1 MGASYPGEVSREP
14 IGRALLLRLLAAGL
28 PPPGEFPLRQR
39 QPDPGLFGPGSAT
52 WQVMREPLLILGAA
66 RALLMQ
72 AAHPLVAQGALDHS
86 DFEVD
91 PIGRFQRTAGWVT
104 TVIFGTTEEAQ
115 AATRAVNQLHR
126 RVTGQLP
133 GEHAAGQWAG
143 GSEYD
148 AQNRQLLL
156 WVHASLMDSMLTAH
170 RTVIGKLRPGVADR
184 FVREWDA
191 LARLMGIGPGSTWQ
205 TESAMRDWIN
215 GRIQAAIVAPGRG
228 SRRVSAVILAP
239 GATGPALAKV
249 TTLFSAGMLPP
260 PLRREF
266 GIAWTPAQQVAFQ
279 TLALSLRT
287 ARPALPRVVRIS
299 PVYDFAMA
307 RVSGELL
314 AGTERADQLLSRLR
328 LA

>member
-1 MGASYPGEVSREP
+1 VSREP

-28 PPPGEFPLRQR
+28 PPPGQFPLRQR

-104 TVIFGTTEEAQ
+104 TVIFGTTDEAQ
-115 AATRAVNQLHR
+115 AATRTVNQLHR

-133 GEHAAGQWAG
+133 ADHAAGKWAS
-143 GSEYD
+143 GSRYQ
-148 AQNRQLLL
+148 AQDPQLLL
-156 WVHASLMDSMLTAH
+156 WVHASLMDSMLTVH

-191 LARLMGIGPGSTWQ
+191 LARLMGILPGSTWT
-205 TESAMRDWIN
+205 TEAAMRDWIER
-215 GRIQAAIVAPGRG
+215 RIHQRIVAPGRG

-249 TTLFSAGMLPP
+249 TALFSAGMLPEP
-260 PLRREF
+260 IRREF
-266 GIAWTPAQQVAFQ
+266 GIPWGPAQEFAFES
-279 TLALSLRT
+279 LALSLRT
-287 ARPALPRVVRIS
+287 ARPALPRVMRIT